1 METRHPQQTIWSKCF
16 HPGGS
21 FTEFSKED
29 VEQSIP
35 SRFGK
40 MVSQYPDRIAIKT
53 ASHVL
58 TYTELNATANR
69 LARAILARQG
79 DSAEP
84 VGLLLE
90 KGAQQV
96 AAMLGVLRAGKFF
109 VLLDP
114 SFPEARIAALLE
126 DCLAE
131 LVVTNQ
137 QNVSLAREVI
147 SNRCRLIEFE
157 SIDDGICEE
166 FPLRLPP
173 GALAFI
179 SYTSGSTGRPKGVIQ
194 NHRNILHDTMLRT
207 NAYHICEHDRISV
220 LASNTSNAIK
230 NAFLSLLNGAT
241 VLPFDVQKEGV
252 ARLAPWLS
260 QEGISISRISSPLFR
275 KFCEA
280 LTGKE
285 KFFDMRLILL
295 ASETTYKSDV
305 ELFKK
310 CFSRDCML
318 ATGLSSSE
326 TGIMRD
332 FLIRHET
339 EIPGQ
344 EVPVGYPVQGKEIL
358 LLDDAGRQIG
368 FNQIGEIAVRSRY
381 VSPGYWRQPALTE
394 AKFKADPDGGE
405 NRRYLTGDLGLML
418 SDGCLVHKG
427 RKDFRLKIR
436 GYGVETAE
444 VEMALAAH
452 VAVGNVIV
460 IGQPQESGEARLVAY
475 FTSLSQPS
483 PTVSDLR
490 KFLKQRL
497 PDYMIPSHFV
507 LLNRIPITAAGKID
521 RQALPDPG
529 ESRPDLDAPFVAPR
543 TAVEKEMAQIW
554 EEVLSLD
561 QVGVQDSFF
570 ELGGH
575 SLAAAKVI
583 ARIRQRFGLD
593 LPISALFETPT
604 VADVAEAI
612 VRQQDLQAPG
622 T

>member
-1 METRHPQQTIWSKCF
+1 METRHPQHAIYAKCF
-16 HPGGS
+16 HPSGS
-21 FTEFSKED
+21 FTEFTKED

-53 ASHVL
+53 ANHVL
-58 TYTELNATANR
+58 TYGELDATANR
-69 LARAILARQG
+69 LARAIFAQPG
-79 DSAEP
+79 DAGEP

-90 KGAQQV
+90 KGAQQI
-96 AAMLGVLRAGKFF
+96 AAMLGVLKAGKFF

-126 DCLAE
+126 DSLAK
-131 LVVTNQ
+131 LVVANR
-137 QNVSLAREVI
+137 QNLSLAREVI

-157 SIDDGICEE
+157 SADCGVCEE
-166 FPLRLPP
+166 AALRLPP
-173 GALAFI
+173 DALAFI

-194 NHRNILHDTMLRT
+194 NHRNILHDTMVRT

-230 NAFLSLLNGAT
+230 NTFLSLLNGAT

-252 ARLAPWLS
+252 ARLAVWLS
-260 QEGISISRISSPLFR
+260 QERISICRISSPLFR

-285 KFFDMRLILL
+285 EFSDMRLILL
-295 ASETTYKSDV
+295 ASETIYKSDV
-305 ELFKK
+305 ELFKRY
-310 CFSRDCML
+310 FSRDCIM
-318 ATGLSSSE
+318 ATGVSSSE
-326 TGIMRD
+326 TGIMSD
-332 FLIRHET
+332 FLIQHET
-339 EIPGQ
+339 EIPGK
-344 EVPVGYPVQGKEIL
+344 EVPVGYPVQGKDIL

-368 FNQIGEIAVRSRY
+368 IIQIGEIAVRSRY
-381 VSPGYWRQPALTE
+381 VSPGYWRRPDLTE
-394 AKFKADPDGGE
+394 AKFKPDPDGGE
-405 NRRYLTGDLGLML
+405 NRLYLTGDLGLML

-427 RKDFRLKIR
+427 RKDFRVKIR

-444 VEMALAAH
+444 VEMALAGHA
-452 VAVGNVIV
+452 AVGNVIV
-460 IGQPQESGEARLVAY
+460 IGRPQESGEARLVAY
-475 FTSLSQPS
+475 FTSLSQPGPS
-483 PTVSDLR
+483 VSDLR
-490 KFLKQRL
+490 QFLKQRL

-507 LLNRIPITAAGKID
+507 ALDRIPITAAGKID

-529 ESRPDLDAPFVAPR
+529 ESRPDLHTPFVAPR

-554 EEVLSLD
+554 AEVLSLD
-561 QVGVQDSFF
+561 QVGVHDNFF

-575 SLAAAKVI
+575 SLAAAKVV
-583 ARIRQRFGLD
+583 ARILLRFELE
-593 LPISALFETPT
+593 LPISALFDTPT
-604 VADVAEAI
+604 VADIAEAI
-612 VRQQDLQAPG
+612 VRQRDLQAPG